1 MWQPLFPAKMKKMKF
16 SLACATALIV
26 ISGACGRQKTD
37 ETTNETAA
45 QIEAARNAG
54 REAARLIITREFKDS
69 MEFHGAI
76 LEAASRKASYQME
89 HHSQSEAAF
98 DSAFI
103 STIRTVRPDLARR
116 LE

>member
-1 MWQPLFPAKMKKMKF
+1 MAKKIIF
-16 SLACATALIV
+16 LSSIILGFISLTSCG
-26 ISGACGRQKTD
+26 SGSNQTD
-37 ETTNETAA
+37 GQTVETEA

-54 REAARLIITREFKDS
+54 REAARMIITREFKDS

-76 LEAASRKASYQME
+76 LEAASRKATYQLE
-89 HHSQSEAAF
+89 KRSQSEAAY

-103 STIRTVRPDLARR
+103 STIRTVRPDLARQ

>member
-1 MWQPLFPAKMKKMKF
+1 MKKCKVFLIIVAAVIAPMLVASCSSKQ
-16 SLACATALIV
+16 TAGENQE
-26 ISGACGRQKTD
+26 S
-37 ETTNETAA
+37 EA

-54 REAARLIITREFKDS
+54 REAARLIITREFADS

-76 LEAASRKASYQME
+76 LEAASRKAPYQMDK
-89 HHSQSEAAF
+89 QPGCVAAF

-116 LE
+116 LQ